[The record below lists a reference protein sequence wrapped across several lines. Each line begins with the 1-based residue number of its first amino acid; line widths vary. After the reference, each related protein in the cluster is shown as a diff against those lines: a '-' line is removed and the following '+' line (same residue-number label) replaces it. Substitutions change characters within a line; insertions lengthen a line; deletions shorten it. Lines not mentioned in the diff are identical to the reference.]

1 MRGRFELDRLEESE
15 KRYLKRESR
24 PEDIETIQNYQKR
37 LSSADQLS
45 RSLRVSTYINS
56 DSLTYAY

>member
-1 MRGRFELDRLEESE
+1 LRGRFELDRLEESE